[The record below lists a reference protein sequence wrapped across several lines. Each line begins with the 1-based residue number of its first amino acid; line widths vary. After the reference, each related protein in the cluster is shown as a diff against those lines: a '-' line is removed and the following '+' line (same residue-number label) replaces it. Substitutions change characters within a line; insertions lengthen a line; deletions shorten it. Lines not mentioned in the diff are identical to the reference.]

1 VTVKGA
7 LAVVGPAVSRSPE
20 GLVRKVRFAVLGW
33 RLTLVLAV
41 MPPESVAVSWT
52 SRNDE

>member
-20 GLVRKVRFAVLGW
+20 GFDPKVRFTVLGW
-33 RLTLVLAV
+33 RLTPAV
-41 MPPESVAVSWT
+41 AVRPPESLAVSWS
-52 SRNDE
+52 SRYDG